1 MSKNYIGAK
10 WKRTNTPV
18 LNRQRAV
25 SYRHRPYKAFRP
37 TVLNEITAE
46 ESGITAE
53 DILLTE
59 ETSEAEEFVEEV
71 KAEAAEESTEETAE
85 EKVQEA
91 EETASAA
98 ETAAEAAAAAASV
111 GFMAKATSFFRNLF
125 KGKKAEEAVTEAAET
140 IPAEEEIP
148 AVAEEAAEETAEEI
162 QEPAEEAVQ
171 EAVTEESAEEVQ
183 ETVSEAEETAET
195 EGEEPAAEEVSETE
209 ETEAASETETAEEPA
224 EAEQAEEIS
233 AEEQAK
239 EVLKENTDEPAEA
252 ETEEVSEAAES
263 EEPSEVQTVI
273 FPADPEMEDSKEDA
287 EEGVTEVIE
296 TPAEE
301 ETETAVPAEETVNEE
316 PVSEPEE
323 ETEEAPL
330 TKAEKKQLKKEIR
343 KETQT
348 QLYDEII
355 DRPKTGL
362 FTMLLMPGKAM
373 KGSGSVKKTTMNAM
387 SSLILLTLKWAAIGT
402 FFAIILEKFVNY
414 FDFSFIRMIF
424 SEVAGLAFRF
434 GIFGLIAEYVSYII
448 IGLFCGL
455 IRRKISTFKLIEVES
470 RSALT
475 VTVLFVLAC
484 VLLWLNHWP
493 YAVMAAAGGAM
504 LGFIAKGYGM
514 DLVLPISK
522 TTQMILCVL
531 LTAGAAMVSFYYFPM
546 AVSGLTDIF
555 RVILHL

>member
-71 KAEAAEESTEETAE
+71 KAEAAEESTEEITE
-85 EKVQEA
+85 ETA

-233 AEEQAK
+233 AEEQA
-239 EVLKENTDEPAEA
+239 EEGLKENTDEPAEA

-263 EEPSEVQTVI
+263 EEPSEEQTVI
-273 FPADPEMEDSKEDA
+273 FPADPEMEESGEDA

-323 ETEEAPL
+323 DTEEAPL

>member
-53 DILLTE
+53 DTLLTE

-71 KAEAAEESTEETAE
+71 KAEAAEESTEEITE
-85 EKVQEA
+85 EKVQDA

-171 EAVTEESAEEVQ
+171 KAVTEESAEEVQ

-209 ETEAASETETAEEPA
+209 ETEAASETETAEESA

-233 AEEQAK
+233 AEEQAE

-323 ETEEAPL
+323 ETEEAHL